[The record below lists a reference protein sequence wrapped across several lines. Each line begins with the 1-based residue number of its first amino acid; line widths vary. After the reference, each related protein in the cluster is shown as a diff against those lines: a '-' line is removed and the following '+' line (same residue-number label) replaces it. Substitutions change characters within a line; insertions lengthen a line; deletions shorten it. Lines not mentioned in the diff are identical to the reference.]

1 MSNISPLSTAAV
13 TAANKP
19 TAKPSAGASEA
30 NGSAKAATPASSAIV
45 SLSAEG
51 LSKAAADSGKDATPS
66 SARA

>member
-1 MSNISPLSTAAV
+1 MANISPISTAAV

-19 TAKPSAGASEA
+19 NAKPSAGATEGAS
-30 NGSAKAATPASSAIV
+30 SAKSAAPASSAIV

-51 LSKAAADSGKDATPS
+51 LKAAADSGKDATPS